1 MDEELDG
8 LYLQEQQGVD
18 RDVFRLSGKYELQ
31 EGTSGGLERQQAF
44 FTHRAESGLR
54 KQGGF
59 PEIDQGSN
67 IYRL

>member
-1 MDEELDG
+1 MDGELDG

-31 EGTSGGLERQQAF
+31 EGTSRGLERQQ
-44 FTHRAESGLR
+44 TLLLNRTESGLR

-59 PEIDQGSN
+59 PEIDQGAN